1 MNCAFVISHTL
12 IHDQIFQESETM
24 GVITVRRLMLM
35 TMMFIVLVPD
45 VVQGDPPAAAGNY
58 VMGGGC
64 GLLVLYTQSAQ
75 FIQILNLIYTDVVQ
89 KR

>member
-1 MNCAFVISHTL
+1 
-12 IHDQIFQESETM
+12 
-24 GVITVRRLMLM
+24 M

-64 GLLVLYTQSAQ
+64 GLLVLYT
-75 FIQILNLIYTDVVQ
+75 
-89 KR
+89 

>member
-1 MNCAFVISHTL
+1 MKFFKNAYLIKELDPMNCAFVISHTL

-45 VVQGDPPAAAGNY
+45 VVQG
-58 VMGGGC
+58 
-64 GLLVLYTQSAQ
+64 
-75 FIQILNLIYTDVVQ
+75 
-89 KR
+89 